1 MWLEPDEEILLGSKE
16 GCAPLSPS
24 EPNVLQIGNNW
35 KLGQMYDKNHFSVSA
50 KQDAGLSNNA
60 AKTAIIHRHD
70 GKAFSGPRSDYNA
83 WGEVPTYSN
92 SPPRCP
98 VSRPSLSFLCIRND
112 CIPVAH
118 PILTG
123 HNLSKRLN
131 VVYLPAVVRVITK
144 GLLKRFQ

>member
-60 AKTAIIHRHD
+60 AKTAIIYRHD

-92 SPPRCP
+92 SPPRFGYKTLEIDQWQ
-98 VSRPSLSFLCIRND
+98 V
-112 CIPVAH
+112 
-118 PILTG
+118 G
-123 HNLSKRLN
+123 
-131 VVYLPAVVRVITK
+131 
-144 GLLKRFQ
+144 